1 MTMKWS
7 VLVGGVALALAVTAP
22 SQTAGPGQP
31 AQQHPQQSAQTGE
44 PIPRM
49 VDPAID
55 DTGEPFSYASRSTD
69 QVTAV
74 YSPSGAE
81 LTPEGTLYTGFG
93 ELMFFVGI
101 DRAPVNQRIRTLTDG
116 YLPIFNYQVEHD
128 GLRYK
133 FSVFAASMGPV
144 QTGDDVVNFV
154 RVTIENS
161 SATARHGFFT
171 TAWRYQGEQTTIF
184 PAGDDRFRRPVNG
197 KSPGEKQ
204 QPGESFNPRS
214 VYGLRENAFLRDGK
228 AIYFFPADPKPQLT
242 TSFNDYYN
250 RVTPI
255 DGPAAPLPTTP
266 MATAEYQVD
275 VPAGGQYVL
284 DFKVPLLPVA
294 AGSATFR
301 AMASANFEER
311 REQVTGFWNAIFARG
326 MRIDTPEEK
335 VNDTFRTSL
344 VNDLGSLNKVG
355 TDSIQTINQLQ
366 YHGFYLRDS
375 ADFVRMYDTSGYP
388 DIGREVVDF
397 FATRQ
402 QPDGN
407 FLSQPGQYDGW
418 GEAIWTYGEHYR
430 MTHDKAFAASVY
442 PRVQRAVT
450 WLQKALADD
459 PLHIVP
465 ATDVRDNEYIAGH
478 LTGYNFLALD
488 GLQAAELM
496 AGDLGHAEDA
506 RHFKAIEQQLRSN
519 FMQRLDSVTAHT
531 GGYIPPAL
539 DGDAGGTDW
548 GNLLSLTPEQQLSP
562 SDPRV
567 TATLRA
573 TQARYQEGLIT
584 YRQPDQG
591 TYLHHYLTI
600 KNTLTELIRGE
611 QEQAIREFYAELLHT
626 SSTNAGWEY
635 SIRPWGDRDFM
646 GNLAPHGW
654 FAAEFRN
661 LLRNM
666 MVREEGSTLHL
677 FSAVSP
683 DWIGAGK
690 HLSVERAATYF
701 GQVGFVLE
709 MPSETE
715 AELHLEPKF
724 EEGHAPAEI
733 LLHIPWFMEVASARV
748 DGKTIEV
755 SAYKTIRL
763 APTTRVVSLQWKRR
777 ALPAGMVVSYADA
790 VAQYKRE
797 YRERYERLTNDS
809 IHVASPTGSQ

>member
-1 MTMKWS
+1 MKWS
-7 VLVGGVALALAVTAP
+7 SLLGGMTLTFAATLSAQAP
-22 SQTAGPGQP
+22 ANRHP
-31 AQQHPQQSAQTGE
+31 AQKGE
-44 PIPRM
+44 TIPRM
-49 VDPAID
+49 ADPSID
-55 DTGEPFSYASRSTD
+55 ETGEPFSYASRSTD
-69 QVTAV
+69 QVSAV

-93 ELMFFVGI
+93 ELVFFVGI
-101 DRAPVNQRIRTLTDG
+101 DRAPVHQRIRTLTGG
-116 YLPIFNYQVEHD
+116 YLPIFNYLVEHD
-128 GLRYK
+128 GLSYK
-133 FSVFAASMGPV
+133 FTVFAASMGPV

-154 RVTIENS
+154 RVTIQNHGTS
-161 SATARHGFFT
+161 ARHGFFT
-171 TAWRYQGEQTTIF
+171 TAWRYQGEQTTTF
-184 PAGDDRFRRPVNG
+184 PAGDNRFRRPVVANH
-197 KSPGEKQ
+197 PGEKQ
-204 QPGESFNPRS
+204 QPGELFNPRS
-214 VYGLRENAFLRDGK
+214 VYGVHDNAFLRDGK
-228 AIYFFPADPKPQLT
+228 VIYFFPTAPTPQLT
-242 TSFNDYYN
+242 PSFNDYYN
-250 RVTPI
+250 RIAPT
-255 DGPAAPLPTTP
+255 DEPATMLPTTP
-266 MATAEYQVD
+266 VATAEYQVD
-275 VPAGGQYVL
+275 VPAGGSRAL

-294 AGSATFR
+294 PGSSIFDT
-301 AMASANFEER
+301 MAAANFDER
-311 REQVTGFWNAIFARG
+311 ESQVIRFWNAVFARG
-326 MRIDTPEEK
+326 LQIDTPEEK

-344 VNDLGSLNKVG
+344 VNDLVSLNKVG
-355 TDSIQTINQLQ
+355 SNYIQTINQLQ

-418 GEAIWTYGEHYR
+418 GEALWTYGEHYR

-442 PRVQRAVT
+442 PRVQRAVA
-450 WLQKALADD
+450 WLQKALAED

-496 AGDLGHAEDA
+496 AGDLGHAGDA
-506 RHFKAIEQQLRSN
+506 RDFQAIEEDLRRN
-519 FMQRLDSVTAHT
+519 FMKQLDSATAHT

-539 DGDAGGTDW
+539 DGDGGGTDW
-548 GNLLSLTPEQQLSP
+548 GNLLSVTPEQQLSP
-562 SDPRV
+562 FDPRV
-567 TATLRA
+567 TATLRT
-573 TQARYQEGLIT
+573 TQARYEEGLIT
-584 YRQPDQG
+584 YRQPDKG
-591 TYLHHYLTI
+591 IYLHHYLTI

-677 FSAVSP
+677 LSAVSP
-683 DWIGAGK
+683 EWIGAGK

-701 GQVGFVLE
+701 GQYGFNLE
-709 MPSETE
+709 MPSDTE
-715 AELHLEPKF
+715 AVLHLDPKF
-724 EEGHAPAEI
+724 DEGHAPAKI
-733 LLHIPWFMEVASARV
+733 LLHIPWFMELSSATV
-748 DGKTIEV
+748 DGQTIEP
-755 SAYKTIRL
+755 SASNTIEL
-763 APTTRVVSLQWKRR
+763 TPGTRTVSLRWKRQ
-777 ALPAGMVVSYADA
+777 ALPAGMAASYAEA
-790 VAQYKRE
+790 VAQYKSE
-797 YRERYERLTNDS
+797 YRQRYERLTNDAVD
-809 IHVASPTGSQ
+809 VAGPRGAQ